1 MSMTVAQPG
10 FIGGALEEVL
20 SQVDPKTM
28 EMPPKGSKGISGLIR
43 QVLLKANEQN
53 PGSFIFSQEEAEAS
67 SQGPVSSTLVQKPI
81 ARLQDNPAAA
91 IQQRGREIIQQLKPP
106 QSQGIAAFGGPPP
119 TEGLPSLGNRQDMAE
134 KLAAMGR
141 FDDDEIAH
149 VAEGEVIVPAP
160 IMKYYP
166 EIREQ
171 IFTLI
176 RNEGLDPK
184 EFVVGD
190 EMVARNPNTGMQE
203 FGWLSKTWKKIKK
216 VVKKAAP
223 IILGTALMVATGGM
237 VNPFTT
243 GGFSAFA
250 SGVGQAAMTAGK
262 FALANPGTAGF
273 LGGTA
278 VGLGKGKNL
287 KDALKLGLQAGA
299 VTGTLG
305 GVFGTQG
312 IAGLTGNKELMAAA
326 KPGLFSSTAQAAV
339 NPEMVGGYEVGKA
352 SATFPGLER
361 PVTFGNTANLGNT
374 SSGIF
379 SNAPDFIQNI
389 GTSVSD
395 SFAKD
400 AIGTTTNL
408 AALGLIVPGLFMK
421 PEEMPQGEEYVFPET
436 REGIPMAGLYYDP
449 ATGTYRDTPPQINVI
464 QGPIRRND
472 GGEVAGPGTGTS
484 DSIPAMLSD
493 GEFVMTAK
501 AVRAMGDGDRQK
513 GAAKMYQLMNRLE
526 GKA

>member
-1 MSMTVAQPG
+1 MSVPQP
-10 FIGGALEEVL
+10 ITNL
-20 SQVDPKTM
+20 
-28 EMPPKGSKGISGLIR
+28 
-43 QVLLKANEQN
+43 
-53 PGSFIFSQEEAEAS
+53 
-67 SQGPVSSTLVQKPI
+67 
-81 ARLQDNPAAA
+81 
-91 IQQRGREIIQQLKPP
+91 
-106 QSQGIAAFGGPPP
+106 GIASFAPPP
-119 TEGLPSLGNRQDMAE
+119 PMEGIPSLGGRQDMAE
-134 KLAAMGR
+134 KLANMGQYE
-141 FDDDEIAH
+141 DNEIAH

-166 EIREQ
+166 EIKEQVFQAIRE
-171 IFTLI
+171 
-176 RNEGLDPK
+176 EGLDPQ

-190 EMVARNPNTGMQE
+190 EMVARNPSTGMQE
-203 FGWLSKTWKKIKK
+203 FSFLSKAFKKIKNI
-216 VVKKAAP
+216 VKKAAP
-223 IILGTALMVATGGM
+223 IILGTALMVATGGIA
-237 VNPFTT
+237 NPFTT

-250 SGVGQAAMTAGK
+250 GGIGKAALGAGK

-326 KPGLFSSTAQAAV
+326 KPGLFSSASQVAS
-339 NPEMVGGYEVGKA
+339 PQLVGGFEVGNVQLDKFGFPQTQ
-352 SATFPGLER
+352 TFTDPSK
-361 PVTFGNTANLGNT
+361 FDLGKFMET
-374 SSGIF
+374 YKGSSTGSGIF
-379 SNAPDFIQNI
+379 SKAPDFLKKI

-421 PEEMPQGEEYVFPET
+421 PEGMPQGEEYVFPET

-472 GGEVAGPGTGTS
+472 GGEIAGPGTGTS

-501 AVRAMGDGDRQK
+501 AVRGMGEGSREK

>member
-1 MSMTVAQPG
+1 
-10 FIGGALEEVL
+10 
-20 SQVDPKTM
+20 
-28 EMPPKGSKGISGLIR
+28 
-43 QVLLKANEQN
+43 
-53 PGSFIFSQEEAEAS
+53 
-67 SQGPVSSTLVQKPI
+67 
-81 ARLQDNPAAA
+81 
-91 IQQRGREIIQQLKPP
+91 
-106 QSQGIAAFGGPPP
+106 
-119 TEGLPSLGNRQDMAE
+119 MAE
-134 KLAAMGR
+134 KLANMGQY
-141 FDDDEIAH
+141 DDNEIAH

-166 EIREQ
+166 EIKEQVFQAIRE
-171 IFTLI
+171 
-176 RNEGLDPK
+176 EGLDPQ

-190 EMVARNPNTGMQE
+190 EMVARNPSTGMQE
-203 FGWLSKTWKKIKK
+203 FSFLSKAFKKIKNI
-216 VVKKAAP
+216 VKKAAP
-223 IILGTALMVATGGM
+223 IILGTALMVATGGIA
-237 VNPFTT
+237 NPFTT

-250 SGVGQAAMTAGK
+250 GGIGKAALGAGK

-326 KPGLFSSTAQAAV
+326 KPGLFSSATQVA
-339 NPEMVGGYEVGKA
+339 NPQLVGGFEMNPNINVTIPGTNQTLPVGDLMNK
-352 SATFPGLER
+352 SFTGS
-361 PVTFGNTANLGNT
+361 TG
-374 SSGIF
+374 SGIF
-379 SNAPDFIQNI
+379 SNAPDFLKKI

-472 GGEVAGPGTGTS
+472 GGEIAGPGTGTS

-501 AVRAMGDGDRQK
+501 AVRGMGEGSREK